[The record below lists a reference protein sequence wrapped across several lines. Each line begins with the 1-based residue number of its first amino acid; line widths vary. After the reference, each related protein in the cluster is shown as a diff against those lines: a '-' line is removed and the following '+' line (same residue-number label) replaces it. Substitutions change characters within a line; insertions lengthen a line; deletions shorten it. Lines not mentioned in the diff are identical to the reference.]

1 MCHQK
6 TAAAGEYSSFSHF
19 IYRKLRTAAESVL
32 VCVLQPK
39 LDRGHLP
46 DLKPGRKIN
55 SRKII
60 QKLISLLILV
70 KTAVRL
76 APIRA
81 DGSGPVIGARS
92 DVGGHVTEEGHL

>member
-1 MCHQK
+1 ML
-6 TAAAGEYSSFSHF
+6 
-19 IYRKLRTAAESVL
+19 I
-32 VCVLQPK
+32 CVLQPK

-70 KTAVRL
+70 KTAVAIGL
-76 APIRA
+76 IRA
-81 DGSGPVIGARS
+81 DGSGPVI
-92 DVGGHVTEEGHL
+92 VGGPGPVTERGDFLDTCK

>member
-1 MCHQK
+1 M
-6 TAAAGEYSSFSHF
+6 
-19 IYRKLRTAAESVL
+19 L

-70 KTAVRL
+70 KTAVTIAL
-76 APIRA
+76 IKA
-81 DGSGPVIGARS
+81 DGSGPVIAARS
-92 DVGGHVTEEGHL
+92 GGGAPSY